1 MDHVKKCIHQGLLLC
16 YNDEKGRAIT
26 LDKKISQSPVLQDT
40 VEKDD
45 LTTTPQ
51 ESSQSF
57 SGFLSGI
64 IHEIR
69 TPMNAIVG
77 FSQLLEEITEKEDQL
92 DYIHQIQEA
101 SKHLLEIV
109 NDALDLSKIESGKV
123 QIEERS
129 FDIDVLLKSV
139 LSIFEDT
146 RQQKKLYLD
155 VEKINV
161 PKVMIGDSSRIRQI
175 LINLVSN
182 AIKFTDQGGVSIV
195 ISTET
200 MPYSSRIQLI
210 IKVKDTGIGMTKDQ
224 QDRLFQDFTQAN
236 RSTTRLFGGSG
247 LGLSISQKL
256 AHLMQ
261 GEITAFG
268 KPQEGSTFILT
279 LPVKMDDDKALDSG
293 NDLEKN
299 AQLKP
304 GSRIL
309 ISEDNL
315 LSMKLITRILTN
327 FGMVVT
333 AVPNGKLA
341 FEHALKHTYELII
354 LDLETPEIGGLE
366 AARLIRSHDINTSI
380 IALSA
385 HQKSDVEPSCKS
397 VGIHEVIQKPID
409 HKSLHKA
416 LIKWM
421 PLVINNQEGT

>member
-40 VEKDD
+40 VEKDGM
-45 LTTTPQ
+45 TTTPQ

-129 FDIDVLLKSV
+129 FDIDVLLKGV

-161 PKVMIGDSSRIRQI
+161 PKIMIGDSSRIRQI

-224 QDRLFQDFTQAN
+224 QERLFQDFTQAN

-279 LPVKMDDDKALDSG
+279 LPVKVDDDKALDSG

-409 HKSLHKA
+409 PKSLHKA

-421 PLVINNQEGT
+421 PLVTNNQEGT